1 MELPNSG
8 TCWKTLSAY
17 SVYPMWAL
25 KEKKPFSLQDRVVI
39 FPVGPVSCHRT
50 DSFLY
55 FCFRSASF
63 LPLIRPVSGETAHH
77 RLMCV
82 IAWSGLCSASR
93 SFQMPR
99 HQHAFLH
106 YCWWVVTSPSPWE
119 WVADTGAV
127 GYWISVQSG
136 PVISCRLWSAP
147 AAPQRSAGNSTLVS
161 YWFLPFKV
169 KIFPEGYWRFAH
181 AAGQESDSYYQSH

>member
-8 TCWKTLSAY
+8 TCWKTVSAY

-25 KEKKPFSLQDRVVI
+25 KEKKPFSLKDRVVI

-50 DSFLY
+50 DGFLY
-55 FCFRSASF
+55 FCFRSATF

-93 SFQMPR
+93 SFQMPSTPACFPSLLLVGCEFPLSVR
-99 HQHAFLH
+99 MSSW
-106 YCWWVVTSPSPWE
+106 YRSCWLLDQCSVWTSRLLQAVVSTCCSPKECRKLYLGWLPVSSP
-119 WVADTGAV
+119 
-127 GYWISVQSG
+127 
-136 PVISCRLWSAP
+136 
-147 AAPQRSAGNSTLVS
+147 
-161 YWFLPFKV
+161 
-169 KIFPEGYWRFAH
+169 
-181 AAGQESDSYYQSH
+181 